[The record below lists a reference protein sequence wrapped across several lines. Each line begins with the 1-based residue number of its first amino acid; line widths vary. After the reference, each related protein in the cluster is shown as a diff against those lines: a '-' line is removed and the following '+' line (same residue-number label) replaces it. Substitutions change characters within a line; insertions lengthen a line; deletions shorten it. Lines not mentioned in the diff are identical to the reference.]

1 MIKNFILM
9 VVALTGLTNIIDS
22 FIGKVESETIIGI
35 EVNIWI
41 YRIFWAL
48 ISILIYY
55 YVFQNIK
62 SKKIKKQ
69 NLNQ

>member
-1 MIKNFILM
+1 M
-9 VVALTGLTNIIDS
+9 VVGLTGLTNVIDS

-48 ISILIYY
+48 ISILIFYY
-55 YVFQNIK
+55 EFKRIK

-69 NLNQ
+69 NLNE